1 MTWSQTAL
9 GAVVL
14 IPLLASALS
23 LLIPARAR
31 RWAGATTAALVLL
44 GTTIIVCAV
53 AGGTLVELTLSG
65 HAPPLGIAL
74 RADGLGALFLATTAA
89 VGSLTTLYAAAL
101 PSSTGV
107 RLAGGPPAAGHPG
120 FWPLWLGCWAGLNA
134 VFLSGDLFNT
144 YVGLELVGLTAVGMV
159 ALGGRDALSAALRYL
174 FVAVAGSLLLLVGV
188 GLLLAATGHL
198 DVLRAAEA
206 AAELEDTGPVL
217 LALGLISVGLALK
230 TALVPLHRWLVPAH
244 AGAPGAVSPLLS
256 GLVIKAA
263 LFVLLRCWLWIL
275 PETGEAQISGQQM
288 LSWALAVLGTAALA
302 VGGATALRQDRLK
315 PLVACSTVAQV
326 GYWMLLLPI
335 ITDPRAEEAVLQ
347 GALGGTVALAM
358 CHALAKAGL
367 FLAAGTFKEIYGT
380 DEISA
385 LRGVG
390 GDHPVLVLS
399 MGLAALGLIGL
410 PISLGFL
417 GKWQLATAG
426 VAAGQ
431 AWILV
436 VLVGGTLLSAAYL
449 LRAVGPLLVEAED
462 DDAPVES
469 PRRRLRHVPRAAL
482 AAPLLLGLLTV
493 GTGLLGA
500 WMDQVLT
507 VGVPW

>member
-1 MTWSQTAL
+1 MTLSQTAL

-14 IPLLASALS
+14 LPLVASALS
-23 LLIPARAR
+23 LVLPPAAR
-31 RWAGATTAALVLL
+31 RWVGVTTAVLILL
-44 GTTIIVCAV
+44 GTTIIVAAV
-53 AGGTLVELTLSG
+53 AQGSVQELALSG
-65 HAPPLGIAL
+65 HAPPLGIAM

-107 RLAGGPPAAGHPG
+107 RLDGDVPAAGHPG

-134 VFLSGDLFNT
+134 VFISGDLFNT
-144 YVGLELVGLTAVGMV
+144 YVGLELVGLTAVGLV
-159 ALGGRDALSAALRYL
+159 ALGGRDSLTAALRYL
-174 FVAVAGSLLLLVGV
+174 FVAVAGSLLLLLGV
-188 GLLLAATGHL
+188 GLLLAVTGHL
-198 DVLRAAEA
+198 DVLRVAQTTSG
-206 AAELEDTGPVL
+206 LEDSGPVL
-217 LALGLISVGLALK
+217 LAVGLITLGLALK

-275 PETGEAQISGQQM
+275 PETGDGQISGAQV
-288 LSWALAVLGTAALA
+288 LSWTLAAMGTAALMI
-302 VGGATALRQDRLK
+302 GGATALRQDRLK

-326 GYWMLLLPI
+326 GYWVLLLPI
-335 ITDPRAEEAVLQ
+335 VTDPRAEGAVLQ
-347 GALGGTVALAM
+347 GALGGTVALAL
-358 CHALAKAGL
+358 CHAVAKAGL
-367 FLAAGTFKEIYGT
+367 FLAVGTFKEIYGT

-390 GDHPVLVLS
+390 RDHPVLVLS

-410 PISLGFL
+410 PISWGFL
-417 GKWQLATAG
+417 GKWQLATSG
-426 VAAGQ
+426 VAAGHF
-431 AWILV
+431 WIV
-436 VLVGGTLLSAAYL
+436 AVLVAGTLLSAAYL
-449 LRAVGPLLVEAED
+449 LRAVGPLLVEPEA
-462 DDAPVES
+462 DDAARRS
-469 PRRRLRHVPRAAL
+469 PHRRLRQVPRAAL
-482 AAPLLLGLLTV
+482 SAPLLLGLLTV
-493 GTGLLGA
+493 GTGLLGS